1 MNLGWFLLKIVRGV
15 MSMTIKL
22 EDFDIDNIS
31 IDGKSHEN
39 ILIYDV
45 SYKTLIGSKPSHNR
59 FNKIERFIR
68 IYDGTRYL
76 TLFAAE
82 KYDAIYHRIRY
93 PISLKRRITYIF
105 SHNIANIQ
113 IDSYCS
119 LPVEKKLTLYNVII
133 LIKSVKITKDKI
145 TTTIFLGKC
154 SYQLVKK

>member
-1 MNLGWFLLKIVRGV
+1 M
-15 MSMTIKL
+15 
-22 EDFDIDNIS
+22 
-31 IDGKSHEN
+31 
-39 ILIYDV
+39 IYDV

-82 KYDAIYHRIRY
+82 KYDAVYDRIRY
-93 PISLKRRITYIF
+93 LISLKRRITYIF